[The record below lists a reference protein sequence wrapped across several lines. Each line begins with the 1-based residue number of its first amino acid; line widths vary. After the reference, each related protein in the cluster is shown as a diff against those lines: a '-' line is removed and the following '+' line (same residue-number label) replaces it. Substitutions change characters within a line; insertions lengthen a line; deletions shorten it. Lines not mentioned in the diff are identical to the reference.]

1 MPGTINGSGWSPPPV
16 VNQDIV
22 LRLLANIEGFVS
34 DLRQAEDIDHEMFM
48 RDIRVQ
54 RFVERTLQIAIEASM
69 DVTHH
74 IISDE
79 KWREPDSFA
88 DAFAVLAEN
97 HLLTPEQADRYALI
111 ARFRN
116 RIVHYYEKVDPEQVF
131 TIFKKRLG
139 DFDDFVTTIKK
150 WIVTEQAEKR

>member
-1 MPGTINGSGWSPPPV
+1 M
-16 VNQDIV
+16 VNQDIL
-22 LRLLANIEGFVS
+22 LRLLASIEGFVS
-34 DLRQAEDIDHEMFM
+34 DLRQADDISHELFL
-48 RDIRVQ
+48 RDIRAQ
-54 RFVERTLQIAIEASM
+54 RFVERTLQIAVEACM

-97 HLLTPEQADRYALI
+97 LVITPEQADRYALM

-131 TIFKKRLG
+131 AIFKKRLE

-150 WIVTEQAEKR
+150 WVAGRVTS

>member
-1 MPGTINGSGWSPPPV
+1 M

-22 LRLLANIEGFVS
+22 LRLLASIEGFVN
-34 DLRQAEDIDHEMFM
+34 DLRQADDISHERFLQ
-48 RDIRVQ
+48 DIRAQ
-54 RFVERTLQIAIEASM
+54 RFVERTLQIAVEASM

-97 HLLTPEQADRYALI
+97 RVITPEQAERYALM

-116 RIVHYYEKVDPEQVF
+116 RIIHYYEKVDPEQVF
-131 TIFKKRLG
+131 AIFKKRLG
-139 DFDDFVTTIKK
+139 DFDDFVATIKK
-150 WIVTEQAEKR
+150 WVAKNDVS

>member
-1 MPGTINGSGWSPPPV
+1 M

-22 LRLLANIEGFVS
+22 LRLLASIEGFIS
-34 DLRQAEDIDHEMFM
+34 DLRQANDINHERFLQ
-48 RDIRVQ
+48 DIRAQ
-54 RFVERTLQIAIEASM
+54 RFVERTLQIAVEACM
-69 DVTHH
+69 DVAHH

-97 HLLTPEQADRYALI
+97 QVITPAEADRYALM

-131 TIFKKRLG
+131 VIFKKRLG
-139 DFDDFVTTIKK
+139 DFDDFVVTIKK
-150 WIVTEQAEKR
+150 WIAKSAV

>member
-1 MPGTINGSGWSPPPV
+1 M

-22 LRLLANIEGFVS
+22 LRLLANIEGFIS
-34 DLRQAEDIDHEMFM
+34 DLRQADDITHERFLQ
-48 RDIRVQ
+48 DIRAQ
-54 RFVERTLQIAIEASM
+54 RFVERTLQIAVEACM
-69 DVTHH
+69 DVAHH

-88 DAFAVLAEN
+88 DAFAVMAEN
-97 HLLTPEQADRYALI
+97 RVITPAQADRYALM

-131 TIFKKRLG
+131 GILKNRLG
-139 DFDDFVTTIKK
+139 DFDDFVATINK
-150 WIVTEQAEKR
+150 WVAKRTVS